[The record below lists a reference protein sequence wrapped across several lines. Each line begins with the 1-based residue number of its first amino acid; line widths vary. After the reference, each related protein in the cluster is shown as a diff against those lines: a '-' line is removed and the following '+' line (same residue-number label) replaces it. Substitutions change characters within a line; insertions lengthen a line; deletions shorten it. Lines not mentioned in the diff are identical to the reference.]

1 MKSLDKEIHEG
12 TISKENH
19 FTVYGDMLLDV
30 LRVVINNDIPFEIK
44 SIQQIENSAVLCIR
58 QKRQGDNYAK
68 VVENIEAMLTE
79 YRSYLE
85 LL

>member
-1 MKSLDKEIHEG
+1 MKLPDKNTHEG
-12 TISKENH
+12 TGSKENH

-44 SIQQIENSAVLCIR
+44 SIHTIENSALLCIR

-68 VVENIEAMLTE
+68 VIENIEALLAE

>member
-1 MKSLDKEIHEG
+1 MKLLDKEKHEG
-12 TISKENH
+12 TGAKENY
-19 FTVYGDMLLDV
+19 FAVYSDTLLDV
-30 LRVVINNDIPFEIK
+30 LRVAINNDIPFEIK
-44 SIQQIENSAVLCIR
+44 SVHTIENSVLLCIR

-68 VVENIEAMLTE
+68 VVENIETLLAE

>member
-1 MKSLDKEIHEG
+1 MKSLDKQIHEG
-12 TISKENH
+12 TGAKENH

-30 LRVVINNDIPFEIK
+30 LQVVLNNDIPFEIK
-44 SIQQIENSAVLCIR
+44 SIHQIENSAVLCIR

-68 VVENIEAMLTE
+68 VVENIETLLAE
-79 YRSYLE
+79 YRAYLE

>member
-1 MKSLDKEIHEG
+1 MKLLDEETHEG
-12 TISKENH
+12 TGGKENH

-44 SIQQIENSAVLCIR
+44 SIHTIENSALLCIR
-58 QKRQGDNYAK
+58 QTRQDDNYAK
-68 VVENIEAMLTE
+68 VVENIDALLSE
-79 YRSYLE
+79 YRTYLE